1 MGRSSVFSSVSLLP
15 AVARGFE
22 VELSL
27 GGSFTL
33 KIGIGM
39 RSSLE
44 VARRLMLREIMG
56 VQAPK
61 EMDLVGHVA
70 R

>member
-1 MGRSSVFSSVSLLP
+1 M
-15 AVARGFE
+15 AFE
-22 VELSL
+22 VEPSLS
-27 GGSFTL
+27 GSFAR
-33 KIGIGM
+33 KIGLGM

-56 VQAPK
+56 AQAPN